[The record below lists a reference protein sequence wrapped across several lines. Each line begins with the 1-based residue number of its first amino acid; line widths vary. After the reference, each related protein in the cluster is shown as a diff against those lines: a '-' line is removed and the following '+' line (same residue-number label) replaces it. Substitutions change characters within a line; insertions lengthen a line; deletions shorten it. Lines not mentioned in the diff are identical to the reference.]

1 MKAMHHSGFVE
12 IICNKSTIP
21 HFTAEK
27 VAEVRYTRP
36 PINEI
41 SQIVESLNNACG
53 QIANSITLIENNIMK
68 LKEYRKALISAVV
81 TGKID
86 VRELEV

>member
-1 MKAMHHSGFVE
+1 MKAMHESSYVE

-27 VAEVRYTRP
+27 VAEVRFTRP
-36 PINEI
+36 PVEEI
-41 SQIVESLNNACG
+41 ELIVKHLTKECNA
-53 QIANSITLIENNIMK
+53 IDEASSRLFNKIEK
-68 LKEYRKALISAVV
+68 LKEYRTALISAAV

-86 VRELEV
+86 VRGQA

>member
-27 VAEVRYTRP
+27 VAEVRFTRP
-36 PINEI
+36 PLNEI
-41 SQIVESLNNACG
+41 DQIVESLNKGCN
-53 QIANSITLIENNIMK
+53 QIEESIILIANKVTK
-68 LKEYRKALISAVV
+68 LEEFRTALISAAV

-86 VRELEV
+86 VRKSV